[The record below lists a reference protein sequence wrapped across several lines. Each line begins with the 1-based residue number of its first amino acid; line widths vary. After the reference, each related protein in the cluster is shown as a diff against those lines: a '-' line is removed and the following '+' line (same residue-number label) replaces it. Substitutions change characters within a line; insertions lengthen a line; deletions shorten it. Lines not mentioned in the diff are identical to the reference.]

1 MFNDDKYM
9 DIIKRLSKIL
19 DKDSLLTKKEEL
31 IPYSRDASYFKG
43 SLPMAVAIPNNVTQL
58 SEIMKICYEEEVP
71 VYVRGAGTSVTGSSV
86 PLENSIVISMLK
98 FDKILELDIVSRYVV
113 AEAGVRLDNLNAY
126 LSKYGYFYP
135 PDPASSIAST
145 VGGTI
150 ATNAGGLRAVMYG
163 ATKEWVLGMEVVLPN
178 GTIAQFGGKVLKRSL
193 GYDLTALMIGSEGT
207 LAIITKAILKIAP
220 KPKLIG
226 RILAYYDSIDKA
238 GEAVAKIKEEGF
250 TPLIAEF
257 LDKVAM
263 ESIKKAK
270 GITYPEKANVMLII
284 DLVSYEEKSLNEQLE
299 HAHKILSSFSPI
311 QIKVTT
317 DPLEMERIYLAR
329 KGVFSSLL
337 LEKEKPEQ
345 YMISGDIVVP
355 PSKLPQTLR
364 EIEECNK
371 NFGYKM
377 SLLGHIGDGNIHI
390 LFFTDP
396 SDEKEI
402 KKAEDFLL
410 ETGKIALKYGGSVS
424 AEHGIG
430 LEKKKLILQEFQYKN
445 STINIE
451 LMKQIK
457 KVFDPK
463 NILNRGKLFD

>member
-1 MFNDDKYM
+1 M
-9 DIIKRLSKIL
+9 DIIGKLSKIL

-31 IPYSRDASYFKG
+31 IPYSRDASFFQG
-43 SLPMAVAIPNNVTQL
+43 ALPLAVAIPNNVKQL
-58 SEIMKICYEEEVP
+58 SEIMKICYDEEVP
-71 VYVRGAGTSVTGSSV
+71 VYVRGGGSSLTGSSV
-86 PLENSIVISMLK
+86 PLENSIVISMMK
-98 FDKILELDIVSRYVV
+98 FDKILELDTVSRYVV
-113 AEAGVRLDNLNAY
+113 AEAGVRLENLNAY
-126 LSKYGYFYP
+126 LGKYGYFYP

-145 VGGTI
+145 VGGTLS
-150 ATNAGGLRAVMYG
+150 TNAGGLRAVMYG

-178 GTIAQFGGKVLKRSL
+178 GEIAQFGGKVLKRSL

-207 LAIITKAILKIAP
+207 LAIITKAILKIAT
-220 KPKLIG
+220 KPKKVG
-226 RILAYYDSIDKA
+226 RILAYYDSIEKA

-257 LDKVAM
+257 MDKVAM

-270 GITYPEKANVMLII
+270 GISYPENSNVMLII
-284 DLVSYEEKSLNEQLE
+284 DLVSYDEKSLETQLE
-299 HAHKILSSFSPI
+299 YAHKILSTFNPV

-317 DPLEMERIYLAR
+317 DPYEMERIYLAR
-329 KGVFSSLL
+329 KGIFSSVL
-337 LEKEKPEQ
+337 LERERPEQ

-371 NFGYKM
+371 KFGYKM

-390 LFFTDP
+390 LIFTDP
-396 SDEKEI
+396 SNKEEI
-402 KKAEDFLL
+402 KKADDFLL

-430 LEKKKLILQEFQYKN
+430 LEKKRLLIEEFQHKN
-445 STINIE
+445 SMVNLE